1 MIAAPTS
8 VVVPGRY
15 GGFTPKAMRRIAT
28 PVSRRAVATRSAR
41 GLPRRLPIDSLS
53 GIGAATTT
61 LEFMK
66 DPRLSFRD
74 CSSVFISKTT
84 TADRYL
90 IWSGGA
96 VERQAP
102 ALALQLPPGFG
113 LTDRSRGWATDER
126 PDLLGDAAP
135 VRGGVKAA
143 ENRV

>member
-15 GGFTPKAMRRIAT
+15 GGIIPKAMRRIAT
-28 PVSRRAVATRSAR
+28 PVTRRALATRSVR
-41 GLPRRLPIDSLS
+41 GLPRLLPIGSRS
-53 GIGAATTT
+53 GIGAATTK

-96 VERQAP
+96 VERQTP
-102 ALALQLPPGFG
+102 ALALQLPPRFG
-113 LTDRSRGWATDER
+113 LTAKSRRSAADDRPA
-126 PDLLGDAAP
+126 L
-135 VRGGVKAA
+135 
-143 ENRV
+143 